1 MNLGQS
7 IVKQIPNENTWQKH
21 LVEMLCHF
29 PPVNFE
35 ALFALGEG
43 GGG

>member
-21 LVEMLCHF
+21 VEMLCHF